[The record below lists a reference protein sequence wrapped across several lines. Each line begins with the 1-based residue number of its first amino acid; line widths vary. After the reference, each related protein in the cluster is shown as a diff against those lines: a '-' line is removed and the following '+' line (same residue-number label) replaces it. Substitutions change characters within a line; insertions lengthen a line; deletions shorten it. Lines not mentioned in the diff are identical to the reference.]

1 MPDDP
6 GGRGRREAVK
16 AGVEIRVE
24 PDEAAALQAAADVFR
39 DTARSAVAAAGCAA
53 IAISGGRT
61 PRGMHR
67 LLARPPYAAGISW
80 DRVHFFWTDER
91 LVGYE
96 HPASNFGAARTDFLQ
111 SLPQSPGGLH
121 PVPVSSDGD
130 ASARRYEEEIR
141 RHFHQRHLDGPDF
154 DLILLG
160 LGADG
165 HTASLFPG
173 SAVLSEQRRW
183 AAAVKGGEPDVER
196 VTLTY
201 TVLNHARRILFLV
214 TGESKAA
221 AMRHVATGAKPL
233 LPAQRVRPRSGR
245 VSWVLDRAAASRLP
259 HSFFFAFEN

>member
-1 MPDDP
+1 MPDNKGSRD
-6 GGRGRREAVK
+6 RREAVK
-16 AGVEIRVE
+16 KGVEIRVE
-24 PDEAAALQAAADVFR
+24 PDEAAALQATADVLR
-39 DTARSAVAAAGCAA
+39 ETVRSAVATAGCVS

-67 LLARPPYAAGISW
+67 LLSRPPYAAGISW
-80 DRVHFFWTDER
+80 DRVHLFWTDER
-91 LVGYE
+91 LVSHE

-111 SLPQSPGGLH
+111 FLPRSPGGLH

-141 RHFHQRHLDGPDF
+141 RHFHQRHLDEPVF

-173 SAVLSEQRRW
+173 SPVLSEQRRW

-201 TVLNHARRILFLV
+201 PVLNSARRILFLV

-221 AMRHVATGAKPL
+221 AVRHVATGAKPL
-233 LPAQRVRPRSGR
+233 LPAQQVRPRSGR
-245 VSWVLDRAAASRLP
+245 VSWVIDRAAASRLP
-259 HSFFFAFEN
+259 HSLSFAFEN

>member
-6 GGRGRREAVK
+6 GRRGRREAVK
-16 AGVEIRVE
+16 TGVEIRVE
-24 PDEAAALQAAADVFR
+24 PDEAAAMQAAADGWME
-39 DTARSAVAAAGCAA
+39 AAQSAVAAAGCAS

-80 DRVHFFWTDER
+80 DRVHLFWADER
-91 LVGYE
+91 LVGPE

-111 SLPQSPGGLH
+111 FLPRPPGGLH

-141 RHFHQRHLDGPDF
+141 RHFLQRHLDQPDF

-165 HTASLFPG
+165 HIASLFPG
-173 SAVLSEQRRW
+173 SPVLSEQRRW

-201 TVLNHARRILFLV
+201 PALNNARRVLFLV
-214 TGESKAA
+214 TGDRKAA
-221 AMRHVATGAKPL
+221 VVRHILTDAAPV
-233 LPAQRVRPRSGR
+233 LPAQRIRPPAGS
-245 VSWVLDRAAASRLP
+245 VAWVLDRAAASLLP
-259 HSFFFAFEN
+259 HSLFSV

>member
-6 GGRGRREAVK
+6 GSGDRREAVK
-16 AGVEIRVE
+16 TGVEIRVA
-24 PDEAAALQAAADVFR
+24 PDEAAALQAAADVLR
-39 DTARSAVAAAGCAA
+39 ETARHAVATAGCVS

-67 LLARPPYAAGISW
+67 LLAGSPYAEAISW
-80 DRVHFFWTDER
+80 DRVHLFWTDER
-91 LVGYE
+91 LVSPE

-111 SLPQSPGGLH
+111 SLPRSPGGLH
-121 PVPVSSDGD
+121 PVPVSGDGN
-130 ASARRYEEEIR
+130 ASARRYEEDIR
-141 RHFHQRHLDGPDF
+141 RHFHERHFDEPGF

-173 SAVLSEQRRW
+173 SPALSKQRRW

-201 TVLNHARRILFLV
+201 TVLNNARRVLFLV
-214 TGESKAA
+214 TGDSKAA
-221 AMRHVATGAKPL
+221 AVRHVLTDAAPV
-233 LPAQRVRPRSGR
+233 LPAQRVRPPAGC
-245 VSWVLDRAAASRLP
+245 VVWVLDRAAASLLP
-259 HSFFFAFEN
+259 QSLFSV

>member
-1 MPDDP
+1 MLDDKVS
-6 GGRGRREAVK
+6 RDRREAVK
-16 AGVEIRVE
+16 TGIEIRVE
-24 PDEAAALQAAADVFR
+24 SDEAAALQAAADVLSETTRF
-39 DTARSAVAAAGCAA
+39 AVTTAGCAS

-61 PRGMHR
+61 PRGMYR
-67 LLARPPYAAGISW
+67 LLARPPYAAAIPW
-80 DRVHFFWTDER
+80 DRVHLFWTDER
-91 LVGYE
+91 LVSHE

-111 SLPQSPGGLH
+111 SLPRAPGGLH

-141 RHFHQRHLDGPDF
+141 RHFHQRHLNEPSF

-173 SAVLSEQRRW
+173 SPVLSEQRRCS
-183 AAAVKGGEPDVER
+183 AAVKGGEPDVER

-201 TVLNHARRILFLV
+201 PVLNCARRILFLV

-221 AMRHVATGAKPL
+221 QVRHVVTGAKPL

-245 VSWVLDRAAASRLP
+245 VDWVMDRAAASLLP
-259 HSFFFAFEN
+259 DSLFFAFEN

>member
-6 GGRGRREAVK
+6 GSGDRREAVK
-16 AGVEIRVE
+16 KSVEIRVE
-24 PDEAAALQAAADVFR
+24 PDEAAALQATADVLR
-39 DTARSAVAAAGCAA
+39 ETVRSAVTNAGCAS
-53 IAISGGRT
+53 IAISGGST

-67 LLARPPYAAGISW
+67 LLSRPPYAEGISW
-80 DRVHFFWTDER
+80 DRVHLFWTDER
-91 LVGYE
+91 LVSHE

-111 SLPQSPGGLH
+111 SLPRSPGGLH

-141 RHFHQRHLDGPDF
+141 RHFHQRHLDEPVF

-173 SAVLSEQRRW
+173 SPVLSEQRRW

-201 TVLNHARRILFLV
+201 IVLNNARRVLFLV
-214 TGESKAA
+214 TGDSKAA
-221 AMRHVATGAKPL
+221 AVRHVLTDAAPV
-233 LPAQRVRPRSGR
+233 LPAQRIRPPAGS
-245 VSWVLDRAAASRLP
+245 VAWVLDRTAASLLP
-259 HSFFFAFEN
+259 RSLFSV

>member
-6 GGRGRREAVK
+6 GRRGRREAVK
-16 AGVEIRVE
+16 KGVEIRVE
-24 PDEAAALQAAADVFR
+24 PDEAAAMQAAADGWME
-39 DTARSAVAAAGCAA
+39 AAQSAVAAAGCAS

-80 DRVHFFWTDER
+80 DRVHLFWADER
-91 LVGYE
+91 LVGPE

-111 SLPQSPGGLH
+111 SLPQPPGGLY
-121 PVPVSSDGD
+121 PVPVSRDGD
-130 ASARRYEEEIR
+130 ASARRYEEELR
-141 RHFHQRHLDGPDF
+141 RHFHQRHLDEPDF

-173 SAVLSEQRRW
+173 SPVLSEQRRW
-183 AAAVKGGEPDVER
+183 AAAVQGGEPDVER

-201 TVLNHARRILFLV
+201 PVLNGARRILFLV

-221 AMRHVATGAKPL
+221 AVRHVVTGAKPL
-233 LPAQRVRPRSGR
+233 LPAQRVRPRSGC
-245 VSWVLDRAAASRLP
+245 VSWVIDREAASLLP
-259 HSFFFAFEN
+259 HSLFCV